1 MVYSRPAET
10 LPEVLRR
17 LKAKLILSKRPG
29 SVPRNLHTGGI
40 CTIVYSF
47 KSQLLCIGVAVEV
60 VEVVEVVWC
69 QIPRGVINMA
79 LAAQTFLT
87 VP

>member
-29 SVPRNLHTGGI
+29 SVPRNLHKGGI

-60 VEVVEVVWC
+60 VEVVEVVCC